1 MIKRSTKTPKPTIVY
16 GWGDG
21 EEELYKQLA
30 KSSVDARLGT
40 GDRPT
45 LTKSIINV
53 LNGPNG
59 SIERLAFETD
69 PTQIN
74 NYAGVYKNKM
84 RLVPDSVLKRIA
96 IQDCLVASI
105 VRARTNHIS
114 AHGRPKKDRF
124 STGFEFKPNTGV
136 LEKMTAE
143 EKKEFHAKLE
153 KGIKRLNSCGDTE
166 GLKEAHQ
173 ASFAE
178 YLALSARSAVVCG
191 RIATEIVNVD
201 DPISPSKKKFHHFVA
216 TDAGTIYKA
225 TTDHLS
231 QESVRHQAYHT
242 LCRVLGKKLEEERF
256 TAGEYAWVQ
265 VIEGTPKQVFTNDEM
280 KCYNFY
286 AVPDVELDGYP
297 VTPIDTVI
305 TAITTHIN
313 ITTHNKM
320 YFQSGRA
327 TRGMLVL
334 KSDDIKPETISQLKQ
349 QFNASINSSAMAFRM
364 PVFGCPTDGEITWQP
379 IDNSGSRDMEFQYLS
394 DMNTREIMTAFMMG
408 PDELPGYSY
417 LSRGTAS
424 QALSECLHPD
434 SLVLTRTGVW
444 SLDFIL
450 RGSDS
455 EDTEIWD
462 GYKFSKARVFKVGK
476 KQVAVTVLKD
486 GKSLITS
493 PDHRFMVVD
502 RNVTDKVSVVWRLQS
517 ELKIDDLVVVSE
529 LPEDESE
536 CLSGSFH
543 MAEVSYLAKTED
555 YIDMV
560 DVTMDNEGHAF
571 VVNGIVTHNSN
582 SEYKLE
588 AARDVGIRP
597 LLTHFED
604 FINADLLPL
613 VAPDL
618 VGLVKVCLVGLEA
631 STPEKEASDLTAQSQ
646 VYMTYNDIMQR
657 VEKATFEKD
666 LFGEF
671 PLNPQYQQVLDK
683 YLTVGQILAR
693 FGGIKDADKD
703 PKWDYCRDPF
713 FFQQQQLM
721 MEKQQMQQAAQQPQ
735 QEQGEAQGSQEQSQA
750 GQGEAKQ
757 QDNGPNNIGKAIEQ
771 AYDLMQKS
779 EKNLPPEKRKL
790 LAQHKKTVEFFTKG
804 LEADSKDAIN
814 EILDIAK
821 KFTPRK

>member
-1 MIKRSTKTPKPTIVY
+1 MIKRSTRTPKPSIVY

-21 EEELYKQLA
+21 EEEVYKQLA

-40 GDRPT
+40 GERPT
-45 LTKSIINV
+45 LAKSILNI

-74 NYAGVYKNKM
+74 NYGGVYKNKM

-105 VRARTNHIS
+105 VRARTNHVS
-114 AHGRPKKDRF
+114 QFGRPRKDRF
-124 STGFEFKPNTGV
+124 SNGFEIKPNVGV
-136 LEKMTAE
+136 LNKMSDE
-143 EKKEFHAKLE
+143 EKAEFHKKLE
-153 KGIKRLNSCGDTE
+153 RGIKLLNTCGYTE
-166 GLKEAHQ
+166 GLKETHQ
-173 ASFAE
+173 SSFAE
-178 YLALSARSAVVCG
+178 YLALSARSATVCG
-191 RIATEIVNVD
+191 RIATEIVRVD
-201 DPISPSKKKFHHFVA
+201 DELNPGKKKFHHFVA
-216 TDAGTIYKA
+216 TDSGTIYRA

-231 QESVRHQAYHT
+231 QESVRRQAYHT
-242 LCRVLGKKLEEERF
+242 LCRVLGKKLEEEKF
-256 TAGEYAWVQ
+256 TAGEYEWVQ

-349 QFNASINSSAMAFRM
+349 QFMAAVNGASQSWRM
-364 PVFGCPTDGEITWQP
+364 PVFGCPTDGEITWQA
-379 IDNSGSRDMEFQYLS
+379 IDNSGGRDMEFQYLS

-434 SLVLTRTGVW
+434 SQVLSVDGIG
-444 SLDFIL
+444 SLRSIL
-450 RGSDS
+450 GEEDS
-455 EDTEIWD
+455 VDTKIWD
-462 GYKFSKARVFKVGK
+462 GRKFSNAKVFKVGQK
-476 KQVAVTVLKD
+476 KVAITVLKN
-486 GKSLITS
+486 GRSLVTS
-493 PDHRFMVVD
+493 PDHRFMVINHDGDTNWV
-502 RNVTDKVSVVWRLQS
+502 LQS
-517 ELKIDDLVVVSE
+517 DLRIDDAVVVADLDGDLDALQGE
-529 LPEDESE
+529 KDL
-536 CLSGSFH
+536 GW
-543 MAEVSYLAKTED
+543 AEVSYLVETKD

-560 DVTMDNEGHAF
+560 DVTMDNEDHAF

-597 LLTHFED
+597 LLIHFED

-646 VYMTYNDIMQR
+646 VYMSYNDIMQR
-657 VEKATFEKD
+657 VEKETLAKD
-666 LFGEF
+666 LFGDF
-671 PLNPQYQQVLDK
+671 PLNPQYQQILDK
-683 YLTVGQILAR
+683 YLTVGQILER
-693 FGGIKDADKD
+693 FGGIKGASKD
-703 PKWDYCRDPF
+703 PRWDYCRDPF
-713 FFQQQQLM
+713 YFQQVQVMQAA
-721 MEKQQMQQAAQQPQ
+721 QQMQQQAQQPQ
-735 QEQGEAQGSQEQSQA
+735 QEQQQEQPPQ
-750 GQGEAKQ
+750 QEPQ
-757 QDNGPNNIGKAIEQ
+757 QDNGPNSIGKAIEQ

-779 EKNLPPEKRKL
+779 EKGLPPEKRKL